1 MLTLVFSTWLVA
13 QQFVPGQSIHATCD
27 GQWTNVTQSTADIDG
42 DCVALPPPPDTG
54 IGIVIDH
61 AAVTDEAFAAVPMAA
76 VQALRIMSVDKSVG
90 WNITLGLK
98 SCLQVESIDSIA
110 ACQRWAW
117 PDGSYSVEPAAW
129 SAHPLPS
136 YQYFTWP
143 GQTPPDGTPNLPCS
157 DTSSMTACFESY
169 LDAHASEWD
178 VVSMQP
184 TYLEAGTY
192 QLTVEDYLASYERI
206 RTRHPE
212 LTVILHTSNLSRTY
226 GSDRLAPFNEAVRR
240 YVAENGGVLIDIA
253 DIETFDPYGA
263 PWFYDG
269 FPVISPYYTTEIN
282 GGHLGSPSIGMI
294 RLAQAFWIGYG
305 HVAALR

>member
-1 MLTLVFSTWLVA
+1 
-13 QQFVPGQSIHATCD
+13 
-27 GQWTNVTQSTADIDG
+27 
-42 DCVALPPPPDTG
+42 
-54 IGIVIDH
+54 
-61 AAVTDEAFAAVPMAA
+61 
-76 VQALRIMSVDKSVG
+76 
-90 WNITLGLK
+90 
-98 SCLQVESIDSIA
+98 
-110 ACQRWAW
+110 
-117 PDGSYSVEPAAW
+117 
-129 SAHPLPS
+129 
-136 YQYFTWP
+136 
-143 GQTPPDGTPNLPCS
+143 
-157 DTSSMTACFESY
+157 MTACFESY